1 MKLLVVDDQVL
12 FREGLVTMLNAQA
25 DITVV
30 GEAGSMR
37 EAIEKAQETQPDLVL
52 MDLFL
57 PDGDGLETMKA
68 ILGQRPETK
77 VVILTID
84 DSFDV
89 LKLAFLYGAK
99 GYLLK
104 NMPISKIVV
113 SLRAV
118 ERGEVALSRAM
129 TSLILEE
136 FTRIGSQTNF
146 LQASLNGLTSREVD
160 VFKQLGLGASNRQIA
175 ENLVIA
181 ENTVKIHVHN
191 IYEKLRLNNR
201 HEAMVFARRLGLV
214 NSPEP
219 ENGAKLEA

>member
-52 MDLFL
+52 MDL
-57 PDGDGLETMKA
+57 
-68 ILGQRPETK
+68 ETK